1 MRRYE
6 EHNVTEQPRMTL
18 STVVLDAP
26 HAAALADF
34 YRRLLG
40 WEVERAEADWVKLSA
55 PDGGTALSFQTE
67 SAYVRPTWPADPGDQ
82 QMMLHLDIKVDD
94 LDAAGAH
101 AIAEGAVPAEYQPQH
116 DVRVYLDPAGHPFC
130 LWIVT

>member
-1 MRRYE
+1 MTQR
-6 EHNVTEQPRMTL
+6 PRMSL

-26 HAAALADF
+26 DAVALADF
-34 YRRLLG
+34 YHALLG
-40 WEVERAEADWVKLSA
+40 WAVERAEADWVKIVP

-67 SAYVRPTWPADPGDQ
+67 SAYVPPTWPAGPGDQ

-94 LDAAGAH
+94 LEDAGAH
-101 AIAEGAVPAEYQPQH
+101 AIAVGAALAEYQPQ
-116 DVRVYLDPAGHPFC
+116 DDARVYLDPAGHPFC